1 MKSNKL
7 EKNGNNLLG
16 KKLEKCFVFEKLRK
30 NPDLGF
36 FEGRCFMQPAALKAL
51 HWNLS
56 VWCRTRARGGGELV
70 LCRFRPS
77 VDSPSKSQWGSI
89 LLLVR
94 DLAPYSTPLLLR
106 TLSP

>member
-1 MKSNKL
+1 MFPDF
-7 EKNGNNLLG
+7 GFLL
-16 KKLEKCFVFEKLRK
+16 
-30 NPDLGF
+30 
-36 FEGRCFMQPAALKAL
+36 EGRCITQPTALKAL

-56 VWCRTRARGGGELV
+56 VWCRTCARGGGELV
-70 LCRFRPS
+70 LYRFRPS

-106 TLSP
+106 ALSP